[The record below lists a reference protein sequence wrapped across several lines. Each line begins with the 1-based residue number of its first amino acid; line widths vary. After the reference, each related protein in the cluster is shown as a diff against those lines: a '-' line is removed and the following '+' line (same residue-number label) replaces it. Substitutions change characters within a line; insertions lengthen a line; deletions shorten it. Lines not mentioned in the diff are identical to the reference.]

1 MDLRHLRY
9 FIAVAEE
16 QNIGR
21 AATRLHISQPPL
33 TRQIQQLEEE
43 LGVLLLNRTPRGVEL
58 TQAGEL
64 FLEEARNIRSI
75 VEQATERTQR
85 AGQGK
90 LGRLDVAIFGT
101 AILDAI
107 PKLLLAFR
115 QTYPE
120 VKIVLHTMNK
130 AEQIEALRQRR
141 ITVGFN
147 RMLAPLPDI
156 TTKLVVNEELLLAVS
171 HSSPLAKRESVSF
184 SELRDHPLV
193 LFPTGARPNF
203 IDKVMNLCHE
213 AGFEPLV
220 SQEVGDAITGVA
232 LAAGGFGVCLI
243 PESATS
249 LALPGVVYKPIT
261 GLPSHAKVD
270 LSCIYRNDDRSPIL
284 QAFLGV
290 VDRVQLG
297 LHDCTAG

>member
-115 QTYPE
+115 QT
-120 VKIVLHTMNK
+120 
-130 AEQIEALRQRR
+130 
-141 ITVGFN
+141 
-147 RMLAPLPDI
+147 
-156 TTKLVVNEELLLAVS
+156 
-171 HSSPLAKRESVSF
+171 
-184 SELRDHPLV
+184 
-193 LFPTGARPNF
+193 
-203 IDKVMNLCHE
+203 
-213 AGFEPLV
+213 
-220 SQEVGDAITGVA
+220 
-232 LAAGGFGVCLI
+232 
-243 PESATS
+243 
-249 LALPGVVYKPIT
+249 
-261 GLPSHAKVD
+261 
-270 LSCIYRNDDRSPIL
+270 
-284 QAFLGV
+284 
-290 VDRVQLG
+290 
-297 LHDCTAG
+297 